1 MNTLDSG
8 RGPNMM
14 ETRADIA
21 MEQIF
26 DDSVE
31 IEPGQVELTGSHSPG
46 DDSNQKSSRLDEW
59 FVGV

>member
-1 MNTLDSG
+1 
-8 RGPNMM
+8 MM